1 MSKTTK
7 ENKLL
12 RVVFSPFITSAS
24 TARKIAY
31 IAVMTALSVACNM
44 FFEIKLGDVQF
55 SFTFAV
61 SALIGLLI
69 GGGVGF
75 VACFIGDLLGFL
87 SNTGGFAYMPW
98 IGLSSGTVALISGIV
113 FHLFT
118 SNKTWVLYVKIAII
132 SILSF
137 LICTVGI
144 NTVSLWA
151 LYSQTDYFTYLTTR
165 LFVLGGIYNSIV
177 NYFLLFVIIPAIKR
191 VSFFKN
197 LNI

>member
-1 MSKTTK
+1 
-7 ENKLL
+7 
-12 RVVFSPFITSAS
+12 
-24 TARKIAY
+24 
-31 IAVMTALSVACNM
+31 
-44 FFEIKLGDVQF
+44 
-55 SFTFAV
+55 
-61 SALIGLLI
+61 
-69 GGGVGF
+69 
-75 VACFIGDLLGFL
+75 
-87 SNTGGFAYMPW
+87 MPW
-98 IGLSSGTVALISGIV
+98 IGLSTGTVALISGIV